1 MLATEVSMSLSV
13 ESIKNLPKVT
23 LYGLIFTVASIA
35 GSVAIVVL
43 LLLPL
48 RERSV
53 TVRKEVADLQKTLSQ
68 MKSDVKT
75 ADEEAEKT
83 SELKT
88 TRDHLVNT
96 GMLKPDPVSNS
107 LRMGAKSLMMPI
119 AMKAGFKLENVKD
132 LPAVLLRLPSPVSSQ
147 IYARQ
152 PVEFI
157 GRGSFDQII
166 QFVQETETTYPLTI
180 LSSLVII
187 TQPQSSESHKAVIT
201 FEWPAKHEWSR

>member
-13 ESIKNLPKVT
+13 ESIKNLPKPT
-23 LYGLIFTVASIA
+23 LYALIFTVASIA
-35 GSVAIVVL
+35 GSVAIVML

-53 TVRKEVADLQKTLSQ
+53 TVHTEVAELQKTLSL
-68 MKSDVKT
+68 MKADVKK
-75 ADEEAEKT
+75 ADEDAEKNA
-83 SELKT
+83 ELKA
-88 TRDHLVNT
+88 TRDHFVNT
-96 GMLKPDPVSNS
+96 GMLKPDPISNS

-119 AMKAGFKLENVKD
+119 AMKVGFKLENVKE
-132 LPAVLLRLPSPVSSQ
+132 LPSVLLRLPSPIPGQ
-147 IYARQ
+147 LYARQ

-166 QFVQETETTYPLTI
+166 QFVQETETAYPLTI
-180 LSSLVII
+180 LSGLVII

-201 FEWPAKHEWSR
+201 FEWPTKHEWAR